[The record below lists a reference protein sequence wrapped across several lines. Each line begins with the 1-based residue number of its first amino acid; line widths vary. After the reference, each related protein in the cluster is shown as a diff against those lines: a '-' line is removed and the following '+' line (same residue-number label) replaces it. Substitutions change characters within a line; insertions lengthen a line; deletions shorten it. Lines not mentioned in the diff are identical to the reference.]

1 MSNKLEILGVNI
13 DRLVRMAINESLPK
27 DERVAQ
33 DKKTK
38 ELEDFKAPEKTNEA
52 EEVDEAEDDDGSSK
66 KVKAEDIVSLFN
78 VMRSGKSLKDAQVR
92 KNFQAYFDSL
102 NGSERVALFAFS
114 KAIADIIAGENT
126 EQEAADEPQPDDYG
140 VEISKDD
147 GPKKKVKK
155 KKSVEKTETGDD
167 SAPIVVGESADKSR
181 ELKIM
186 RRLK

>member
-38 ELEDFKAPEKTNEA
+38 ELEGFKAPEKTNEA

-66 KVKAEDIVSLFN
+66 KVKAETIVDLFN

-92 KNFQAYFDSL
+92 KNFQAY
-102 NGSERVALFAFS
+102 
-114 KAIADIIAGENT
+114 
-126 EQEAADEPQPDDYG
+126 
-140 VEISKDD
+140 
-147 GPKKKVKK
+147 
-155 KKSVEKTETGDD
+155 
-167 SAPIVVGESADKSR
+167 
-181 ELKIM
+181 
-186 RRLK
+186 